1 MDLASMS
8 FHENRDIMTVTSEE
22 IATYSDII
30 RSQGEELS
38 RVKTEL
44 ERAQSI
50 NDTAVRRLQRTET
63 QLENLQTSYL
73 RQAGR
78 LRTLEGKLVELQGD
92 ISCMAESL
100 PAIPPLAHGSS
111 VSQIETCS
119 AEVDECVSG
128 RPTELFLNPKA
139 TLSETETYR
148 DQHSGSESSMDLF
161 QAPGL
166 RNHSEIGLLQQS
178 LSQNLF
184 TDQNEFTAVDILK
197 GAISGGDIQN
207 VLEAS
212 ETPSYF
218 QPTVTLDSANLGAST
233 VDDDNPETDD
243 DCNLYDDEDTCIKH
257 SAVFNDLNR
266 PISPFDAAWS
276 SDEED
281 RQLVRA
287 AIVSSIEGSSTTTN
301 CAPVRTYAITAC
313 IGDAI
318 TDAPGPDATD
328 FGLHHSVVP
337 ARTLCRPINLRSSL
351 NFQTA
356 RIKELCSAA
365 FQCSPTM
372 LYYEL
377 DAEASLLTND
387 SSSFFMITVSKDR
400 IHPCKL
406 LRTTQRTHIPCWKKI
421 FIGVHKP
428 SNGGSKKRR
437 RLLYI
442 LGEYEYK
449 PRTAPL
455 ELTLSDYKRLPE
467 ATQAFVLKGAKG
479 LRPGVCQT
487 QEQLEES
494 LGRTDGIVV
503 HMVSLAALRPREEL
517 EECMMAEAGRRGY
530 KSSF

>member
-63 QLENLQTSYL
+63 QLANLQTSCL

-119 AEVDECVSG
+119 DEVDECVSG

-148 DQHSGSESSMDLF
+148 DQHSGSESSMDLL

-184 TDQNEFTAVDILK
+184 TDQNEFTTVDILK

-218 QPTVTLDSANLGAST
+218 QPTVTLDSANLGEST

-243 DCNLYDDEDTCIKH
+243 DCNLYDDEDTCTKY
-257 SAVFNDLNR
+257 SALFNDLNR

-276 SDEED
+276 LDEED

-287 AIVSSIEGSSTTTN
+287 AIVSSIEGSSITTN
-301 CAPVRTYAITAC
+301 CAPVGTNAITAC
-313 IGDAI
+313 IEDAI

-328 FGLHHSVVP
+328 FCLHHLVL
-337 ARTLCRPINLRSSL
+337 ARTLCRPINMAKISNS
-351 NFQTA
+351 
-356 RIKELCSAA
+356 RIKSLCYAVLR
-365 FQCSPTM
+365 FSPTM
-372 LYYEL
+372 LYGL
-377 DAEASLLTND
+377 DAQANLLVDD

-400 IHPCKL
+400 VHPCKL
-406 LRTTQRTHIPCWKKI
+406 IRKPTHPKTL
-421 FIGVHKP
+421 FIGVHRL
-428 SNGGSKKRR
+428 SGGGNKRR
-437 RLLYI
+437 RRFLYV

-449 PRTAPL
+449 PQTVPS

-467 ATQAFVLKGAKG
+467 ATKAFVFKGAKG
-479 LRPGVCQT
+479 LRPGGFQT
-487 QEQLEES
+487 QEQLEENI
-494 LGRTDGIVV
+494 GRSDGIVV
-503 HMVSLAALRPREEL
+503 HMVSLAVLRPREEL
-517 EECMMAEAGRRGY
+517 EKLIVAEAVKRGY
-530 KSSF
+530 EFSFQ